1 MSGQLAF
8 FDRGS
13 RRTGSHLQ
21 SHWLSAHTGDCSR
34 CFQMQGKN
42 LMTPT
47 ATPGSY
53 WCKREVEAAS
63 AMATARRTVGR
74 QNALSKHRLLF
85 HQVVEGTARRLVWTP
100 PGAKLALAWP
110 TAASQKTAGGA
121 ANAAAP
127 AAVPVKV
134 EVVAA
139 AAVPVG
145 SHTIATDT

>member
-1 MSGQLAF
+1 
-8 FDRGS
+8 
-13 RRTGSHLQ
+13 
-21 SHWLSAHTGDCSR
+21 
-34 CFQMQGKN
+34 
-42 LMTPT
+42 MTPT